1 MRRENTSLC
10 RSEEKRQSGH
20 AQLWSIQREMHS
32 PVASVRTEQGARQ
45 ESWPVPPPPIKDH
58 FPTRREEEEYDDWLP
73 PPPWPSAEPPSMP
86 PEGEETQMVTM
97 IDRMMKELQLIRDS
111 AVSNSATRSYLSST
125 PKRPPAR
132 KFHDTQPLTHGSHF
146 YSPGTSSPPVMDSA
160 KSGPLPKHVPGPH
173 MTHRTPSQD
182 GPTPKIPLFIH
193 RDPMEFSRLKLALM
207 NLLPRDATELF
218 KYQVL
223 VDHLRLEEA
232 CLIADSYINSHTPYS
247 DTMAALNE
255 KFGQPH
261 QVALKRIAAVMDS
274 PEIRRGDTAAFEK
287 FALHVQSLVGMLKT
301 LGSDG
306 EVELRCG
313 SHVCMAAHET
323 SA

>member
-10 RSEEKRQSGH
+10 RSEENKQSSH
-20 AQLWSIQREMHS
+20 AQLWGTQREMYS
-32 PVASVRTEQGARQ
+32 PEVSVKTLQRAWHEP
-45 ESWPVPPPPIKDH
+45 WPVPPPPLKDH
-58 FPTRREEEEYDDWLP
+58 FPTRKEEGEYDDWLP

-111 AVSNSATRSYLSST
+111 AASNSATRSHLSST
-125 PKRPPAR
+125 PMRPPAR
-132 KFHDTQPLTHGSHF
+132 KLHDTQLLTHWSQY
-146 YSPGTSSPPVMDSA
+146 YSPGTSSSPVMDSA
-160 KSGPLPKHVPGPH
+160 KSGPPPKRIPGPH
-173 MTHRTPSQD
+173 MSHRTPSQD
-182 GPTPKIPLFIH
+182 IPYRPSSAIVKEKEYHGPTLKIPLFIH
-193 RDPMEFSRLKLALM
+193 RDPMEFSRLKLALT

-232 CLIADSYINSHTPYS
+232 CLIADSYINSPMPYS

-261 QVALKRIAAVMDS
+261 HVALKRIAAVMDS
-274 PEIRRGDTAAFEK
+274 PEIRRGDACI
-287 FALHVQSLVGMLKT
+287 S
-301 LGSDG
+301 
-306 EVELRCG
+306 R
-313 SHVCMAAHET
+313 
-323 SA
+323 